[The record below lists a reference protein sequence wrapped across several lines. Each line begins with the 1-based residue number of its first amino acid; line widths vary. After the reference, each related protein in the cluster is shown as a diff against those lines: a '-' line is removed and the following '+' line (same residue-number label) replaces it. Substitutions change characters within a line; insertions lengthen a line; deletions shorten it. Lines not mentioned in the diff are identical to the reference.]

1 MRPPLNR
8 NVHPQHPAKRILE
21 QINGNEGKII
31 GSGSTGGRMVRADD
45 VMDFTDDQLERY
57 ARHIVLRE
65 IGGAGQARLRGA
77 HVAVIGAGGIG
88 CPAIAYLAAAG
99 IGTLRVID
107 PDIVSLSNLQ
117 RQILFGADDIGTP
130 KAEAARA
137 AARRL
142 NPDCHVIPI
151 NMALDGD
158 NAATLLREADVILDG
173 CDNFETRLA
182 VSDAATRLRIPLVT
196 AAVGSFEGQI
206 GVWRGWEEGAPC
218 YRCLVGDARTDPART
233 CAEEGI
239 VGALAGIIG
248 SMAALEAI
256 RAIVPFGPPAAGKLM
271 IFDLLSRRFREM
283 AIPRHPACP
292 ATLAAHA

>member
-1 MRPPLNR
+1 
-8 NVHPQHPAKRILE
+8 
-21 QINGNEGKII
+21 
-31 GSGSTGGRMVRADD
+31 
-45 VMDFTDDQLERY
+45 MDFTDDQLERY

-65 IGGAGQARLRGA
+65 MGGAGQARLRGA
-77 HVAVIGAGGIG
+77 HVAIIGAGGIG

-107 PDIVSLSNLQ
+107 GDEVSLSNLQ
-117 RQILFGADDIGTP
+117 RQILFGADDVGTP

-137 AARRL
+137 AAQRL

-151 NMALDGD
+151 NQRVDAD
-158 NAATLLREADVILDG
+158 NAATLLREADIILDG

-182 VSDAATRLRIPLVT
+182 VSDAATRLRIPLVS

-218 YRCLVGDARTDPART
+218 YRCLVGDTKTDPART

-239 VGALAGIIG
+239 VGALTGIIG
-248 SMAALEAI
+248 SMAALEVI
-256 RAIVPFGPPAAGKLM
+256 RQLVPVGASMAGKL
-271 IFDLLSRRFREM
+271 IVFDLLSRRLRELS
-283 AIPRHPACP
+283 IPRDPACQ
-292 ATLAAHA
+292 AAFAQA